1 MEWDITNSEIML
13 GTKAII
19 IIQLICY
26 ILWAI
31 QVRIK

>member
-19 IIQLICY
+19 IGY
-26 ILWAI
+26 IIFFIIGILS
-31 QVRIK
+31 VKN

>member
-1 MEWDITNSEIML
+1 MEITITDAGLSI
-13 GTKAII
+13 GAVI